1 MLPHPTLLFTLAS
14 CVPYSLNL
22 DGYTLLFRILGIC
35 LKLRTSCFPFSRRLF
50 GNVCELAW
58 KIVKQCLKCINVQFN
73 IVYQQAM
80 VFSQRV
86 NKFLFTPLRII
97 SLNCLLLRTC
107 CVCYPRPS
115 WNTWWYIICMCVFSV
130 CYEIFQACYQST
142 YEDIEISN
150 KHEPSILRFGLELS
164 QSTIHTL
171 SEFYWIKK
179 KLVSDVRIYII
190 GFQ

>member
-1 MLPHPTLLFTLAS
+1 MNAFIIIICRYHTHTYICYQAAAYSSGSALFSPTLCFADMLPHPTLLFTLAS

-115 WNTWWYIICMCVFSV
+115 
-130 CYEIFQACYQST
+130 
-142 YEDIEISN
+142 
-150 KHEPSILRFGLELS
+150 
-164 QSTIHTL
+164 
-171 SEFYWIKK
+171 
-179 KLVSDVRIYII
+179 
-190 GFQ
+190 